1 MTITTMD
8 QIVRNNLVRHSY
20 PLHWYLQSLVYGV
33 ECLSELVQDDLKVV
47 NTRILPV
54 NSYGAV
60 DLPEGFNAAVGVFIK
75 SGQKLQPLTEDNT
88 INPLNNMGDDFAISR
103 WDEPTNTQTTDQSVV
118 QIAGLLNT
126 WFFGFAPYSA
136 LGEPTGRFFGIG
148 NPTNKTYKIIP
159 ERNQI
164 QLSERLSTDHI
175 VLQWIGDG
183 RNSDSIS
190 SVESYA
196 LATIRAYIDYR
207 LKDFNRS
214 YSRGEVEMA
223 KQEYYNER
231 KKLRARKSDLT
242 VTSLRQ
248 IIMKNQRLSVKG

>member
-1 MTITTMD
+1 MTLYTLD
-8 QIVRNNLVRHSY
+8 WVVRNYLLKRGYS
-20 PLHWYLQSLVYGV
+20 LHWYMQTLLHSVDCLVDLYA
-33 ECLSELVQDDLKVV
+33 DDLKVV

-60 DLPEGFNAAVGVFIK
+60 DLPEGFNDAVGVFIK
-75 SGQKLQPLTEDNT
+75 AGQKLQPLTEDNT

-126 WFFGFAPYSA
+126 WFFGFAPYNSI
-136 LGEPTGRFFGIG
+136 GEPVGKFFGIG
-148 NPTNKTYKIIP
+148 NPTNKTYKIIK

-231 KKLRARKSDLT
+231 KRLRSRKSDLT
-242 VTSLRQ
+242 VTALRQ